1 MRESY
6 DQKKFKIDNALDDYE
21 YKFFSEVEDRHTGIG
36 LRNIRERLK
45 HFGGGFH
52 MASAPGRSKLNIVI
66 SMSIPCKKI

>member
-1 MRESY
+1 MASANVV
-6 DQKKFKIDNALDDYE
+6 K
-21 YKFFSEVEDRHTGIG
+21 VERRHTGIG

-52 MASAPGRSKLNIVI
+52 MTSAPGRSKLNIVI